1 MTGLGARATS
11 QSGIAIARAAVVT
24 VAIGR
29 RDAREFV
36 GRDPLTRP
44 PLGQEL
50 GVDPGG
56 RAEKKGLWQSVFTVD
71 SLQSII
77 CMRQRGTSVLGQ
89 PDRSSGAGK
98 GDRMDSGMLLTV
110 DTPML

>member
-11 QSGIAIARAAVVT
+11 QSGI
-24 VAIGR
+24 AIGR